1 MRRVL
6 VIGAGYFARFHLAG
20 WQAAGAQVVGLCD
33 LDDARAAA
41 LGADFGVGKVG
52 KDAAAMMDA
61 LAPDL
66 IDVVLPPSA
75 QAAVVKS
82 CLTRGLPTICQKPF
96 GLDLARAE
104 GLAHAAAVAGV
115 PLVVHEN
122 FRFAPWFREARRL
135 IDAGALGRVHG
146 VSFRL
151 RPGDGQGL
159 HAYLDRQPYFQTM
172 PQLLVRE
179 TAVHFIDS
187 FRFLCGEVRAVTARL
202 RRLNPVIAGEDA
214 GTVLLEFD
222 DDRQGL
228 FDGNRLNMHPA
239 ADQRR
244 TMGEM
249 WLEGERRRPAPGR
262 RGAAL
267 VDAARRRRDTAPV
280 PQRRRCIRRCRHR
293 PASACAG
300 TSAERHAAREQRV
313 RLSGQPACSGSR
325 LSIPPG
331 RAPHR
336 DGRLRPPRHEGDPIM
351 NRLTLLAAVSLA
363 MALPAAAQ
371 TVLKFSHTDQQ
382 SGARQ
387 AAAQVFAK
395 KVEELTQGR
404 YKVNVFCCS
413 QLGNDPKNIE
423 QLALG
428 GIDFTVSATG
438 SYAPHVPSLNLT
450 MMPFLVDSYA
460 QGWKLYDESKW
471 LRAQFAKAP
480 EKGFRFLSTWEAGFR
495 SMTTKEPLNK
505 PSDATGKKLRTFPNE
520 MMRWTLEAMG
530 FNIQIMPLPEVYLAI
545 QQGAV
550 SGQENPID
558 TIYSNKFYEVAPNV
572 TLTNH
577 VYSPIPL
584 TISEKTWQKLSPAD
598 QQAVM
603 EAARISAKFSRDMIS
618 GNDAKQ
624 LAEMAAKGAKINA
637 KPDVAAF
644 RAAVQPVYT
653 KAREKY
659 GADVD
664 AFLKDAETV
673 RKAVK

>member
-1 MRRVL
+1 
-6 VIGAGYFARFHLAG
+6 
-20 WQAAGAQVVGLCD
+20 
-33 LDDARAAA
+33 
-41 LGADFGVGKVG
+41 
-52 KDAAAMMDA
+52 
-61 LAPDL
+61 
-66 IDVVLPPSA
+66 
-75 QAAVVKS
+75 
-82 CLTRGLPTICQKPF
+82 
-96 GLDLARAE
+96 
-104 GLAHAAAVAGV
+104 
-115 PLVVHEN
+115 
-122 FRFAPWFREARRL
+122 
-135 IDAGALGRVHG
+135 
-146 VSFRL
+146 
-151 RPGDGQGL
+151 
-159 HAYLDRQPYFQTM
+159 
-172 PQLLVRE
+172 
-179 TAVHFIDS
+179 
-187 FRFLCGEVRAVTARL
+187 
-202 RRLNPVIAGEDA
+202 
-214 GTVLLEFD
+214 
-222 DDRQGL
+222 
-228 FDGNRLNMHPA
+228 
-239 ADQRR
+239 
-244 TMGEM
+244 
-249 WLEGERRRPAPGR
+249 
-262 RGAAL
+262 
-267 VDAARRRRDTAPV
+267 
-280 PQRRRCIRRCRHR
+280 
-293 PASACAG
+293 
-300 TSAERHAAREQRV
+300 
-313 RLSGQPACSGSR
+313 
-325 LSIPPG
+325 
-331 RAPHR
+331 
-336 DGRLRPPRHEGDPIM
+336 M
-351 NRLTLLAAVSLA
+351 NRLTLLAAAALA

-382 SGARQ
+382 GGARQ

-404 YKVNVFCCS
+404 YKVNIFCCS

-471 LRAQFAKAP
+471 LQAQFAKAP
-480 EKGFRFLSTWEAGFR
+480 DKGFRFLSTWEAGFR

-550 SGQENPID
+550 SGQENPVD
-558 TIYSNKFYEVAPNV
+558 TIFSNKFYEVAPNV

-584 TISEKTWQKLSPAD
+584 AISEKTWQKLAPAD

-603 EAARISAKFSRDMIS
+603 EAARISAKFSREMIS

-624 LAEMAAKGAKINA
+624 LAEMTAKGAKINA
-637 KPDVAAF
+637 RPDVAAF
-644 RAAVQPVYT
+644 RAAVQPVYA

-673 RKAVK
+673 RSSVK